1 MIVAA
6 RFPAPCVGTL
16 AVIAVTRRGWYAT
29 TPEKR
34 VEELN
39 PSCAAG
45 RFFSQRPVKTI
56 YRSID
61 EYTTASAN
69 LAAKAQRQAGNGVSP
84 ILRPVPLPEGGTD
97 MRAADCTRPLEREGL
112 MRRKRAGGGR
122 SARRFDEGDVETEL
136 RRGYSG
142 TARRK
147 GRKRTTKPTATA
159 PHLYASDLDRAVDT
173 SEPNAWL
180 ANIRV

>member
-16 AVIAVTRRGWYAT
+16 AVIAVTRRGRYAT

-69 LAAKAQRQAGNGVSP
+69 LAAKAQRQAGTGYHQYSDQYLYQKVGL
-84 ILRPVPLPEGGTD
+84 ICVLPTA
-97 MRAADCTRPLEREGL
+97 R
-112 MRRKRAGGGR
+112 GR
-122 SARRFDEGDVETEL
+122 S
-136 RRGYSG
+136 
-142 TARRK
+142 
-147 GRKRTTKPTATA
+147 
-159 PHLYASDLDRAVDT
+159 
-173 SEPNAWL
+173 NAK
-180 ANIRV
+180 A

>member
-16 AVIAVTRRGWYAT
+16 AVIAVTRRGRYAT

-122 SARRFDEGDVETEL
+122 SARRFDEGMWRRSYGEGTRAPPDERGGNGQPNL
-136 RRGYSG
+136 RPPRHISTLPISIVPSTRPSQTQAG
-142 TARRK
+142 
-147 GRKRTTKPTATA
+147 
-159 PHLYASDLDRAVDT
+159 
-173 SEPNAWL
+173 
-180 ANIRV
+180 